1 MQQINA
7 TLVTI
12 GDELLIGQTID
23 TNSAWMARQLNLLG
37 IWVRA
42 RVAIGDEPD
51 AILETLAYESRQ
63 SDLILITGGLGPTAD
78 DRTKEAL
85 CRYFDTRLVE
95 NAEVL
100 SRLKTLFATRGLPVL
115 ERNLRQAWLPE
126 TCRVMANNQ
135 GTAPGMWFE
144 KEDVIYVSMPGVPHE
159 MEGIMQQE
167 VLPALAQRFTL
178 PVILHRT
185 LVTMGLGESSVAER
199 LVGFEEGLPS
209 HLQLAYLPGN
219 GLLKLRLTARGE
231 LPQKAAAEMEQYFG
245 LLKEILHDIMV
256 ADEDVPLEA
265 WVGKLLAEA
274 GLTVSTAESCT
285 GGLVAHKLTSVPRA
299 SAYFRGAAITYAND
313 RKTSVLGVS
322 GQVLAEKGAVSEQT
336 VVQMVQGVLHLME
349 TDLAVAVSG
358 IMGPDGGSPEKPVG
372 TVWIAAGS
380 ATSIVTR
387 KYQLRYGRARNTEIT
402 ANYAL
407 NLLRQCILDV
417 TEAAPAG

>member
-1 MQQINA
+1 MEQINA

-23 TNSAWMARQLNLLG
+23 TNSAWMARQLNLIG
-37 IWVRA
+37 IWVRN

-100 SRLKTLFATRGLPVL
+100 SRLKTLFATRGLPAL
-115 ERNLRQAWLPE
+115 ERNLRQAQLPE

-167 VLPALAQRFTL
+167 VLPALMERFTL

-185 LVTMGLGESSVAER
+185 LITMGLGESSVAER
-199 LVGFEEGLPS
+199 LIGFEEGLPA
-209 HLQLAYLPGN
+209 HIQLAYLPGN
-219 GLLKLRLTARGE
+219 GMLKLRLTAKGD
-231 LPQKAAAEMEQYFG
+231 LAQKTAAEMEQYFG
-245 LLKEILHDIMV
+245 LLKELLSDIMV
-256 ADEDVPLEA
+256 ADEDVPLES
-265 WVGKLLAEA
+265 WVGRMLKNA

-285 GGLVAHKLTSVPRA
+285 GGLVAHKLTSVPGA
-299 SAYFRGAAITYAND
+299 SAYFYGAAVTYAND
-313 RKTSVLGVS
+313 RKTAVLEVPEEI
-322 GQVLAEKGAVSEQT
+322 LAREGAVSEQT
-336 VVQMVQGVLHLME
+336 VVHMVRGVLQLMK

-380 ATSIVTR
+380 ATSIRTR
-387 KYQLRYGRARNTEIT
+387 KYQLRYGRARNTELT

-407 NLLRQCILDV
+407 SLLRQCILDFP
-417 TEAAPAG
+417 EAARIG